1 MISDLKR
8 EVEVLKQELKNTN
21 VELGEKQ
28 TDHLELK
35 RHLAKRSN
43 EIEKVRKEGVYLKEE
58 NENLIMDH
66 ADLMGRY
73 DEADAELRKI

>member
-1 MISDLKR
+1 M
-8 EVEVLKQELKNTN
+8 
-21 VELGEKQ
+21 
-28 TDHLELK
+28 
-35 RHLAKRSN
+35 AKRSN